1 MLSDY
6 FLKNAD
12 EYGIKV
18 GDVMKLIL
26 NLGDKTNY
34 IVHYKNLQLHSFLG
48 MKLTTI
54 HRVLKLKQ
62 SDWMK
67 IYIDFN
73 NEKRKNAANSFENTF
88 LS

>member
-1 MLSDY
+1 
-6 FLKNAD
+6 
-12 EYGIKV
+12 
-18 GDVMKLIL
+18 MKLIL

-73 NEKRKNAANSFENTF
+73 NEKRKKCC
-88 LS
+88 

>member
-1 MLSDY
+1 
-6 FLKNAD
+6 
-12 EYGIKV
+12 
-18 GDVMKLIL
+18 MKLIL

-48 MKLTTI
+48 MKLTKI

>member
-12 EYGIKV
+12 QYGIKV
-18 GDVMKLIL
+18 GDIMKLIL

-34 IVHYKNLQLHSFLG
+34 IVHYKNLQLHLFLG
-48 MKLTTI
+48 MKLTKI

-67 IYIDFN
+67 FISILTMKK
-73 NEKRKNAANSFENTF
+73 EKMLLIVLKRLF
-88 LS
+88 

>member
-1 MLSDY
+1 
-6 FLKNAD
+6 
-12 EYGIKV
+12 
-18 GDVMKLIL
+18 MKLIL

-34 IVHYKNLQLHSFLG
+34 IVHYKNLQLHFFLG
-48 MKLTTI
+48 VKLTKI
-54 HRVLKLKQ
+54 HKVLKLKQ
-62 SDWMK
+62 SDWMR